1 MLGFFLALAIRA
13 QGVNEPDW
21 TEQDRKRESEQAAL
35 WVRKL
40 DQAEHLDPNSKFD
53 ALWLGLRNMGHRAKI
68 PDHSAAID
76 QIFGEIQRNLLA
88 TPGHAQH
95 FADLIERE
103 RAALKPGEYGG
114 SYDNH
119 RFWYLRETLSHLPS
133 PETVKVLGHYLDD
146 DRDTPARSEAASDG
160 GAPSANSIIAM
171 DALLLLELRD
181 APYPPGRYYAYWHTA
196 ELEVVRKWFAPI
208 KSGEK
213 SFSFRGQAV
222 EHRFNPDGTWVSTPI
237 ANPPIDPPYPAKPK
251 LTPAPPAPAKIPA
264 APTAPVGQPVRWFW
278 LGGALLIG
286 LGILLWQIKIHC
298 ARKLA

>member
-1 MLGFFLALAIRA
+1 MMTRSYLLMLGFFLALAIRA

-103 RAALKPGEYGG
+103 RAALKPGEYGKFIIVG
-114 SYDNH
+114 KFMIEIAIATS
-119 RFWYLRETLSHLPS
+119 
-133 PETVKVLGHYLDD
+133 
-146 DRDTPARSEAASDG
+146 AR
-160 GAPSANSIIAM
+160 PSAICPAQKPS
-171 DALLLLELRD
+171 
-181 APYPPGRYYAYWHTA
+181 RY
-196 ELEVVRKWFAPI
+196 
-208 KSGEK
+208 
-213 SFSFRGQAV
+213 
-222 EHRFNPDGTWVSTPI
+222 
-237 ANPPIDPPYPAKPK
+237 
-251 LTPAPPAPAKIPA
+251 
-264 APTAPVGQPVRWFW
+264 
-278 LGGALLIG
+278 
-286 LGILLWQIKIHC
+286 LGITSMMTGTPQLD
-298 ARKLA
+298 RKLRPMEVPHPPTRSSQWMR